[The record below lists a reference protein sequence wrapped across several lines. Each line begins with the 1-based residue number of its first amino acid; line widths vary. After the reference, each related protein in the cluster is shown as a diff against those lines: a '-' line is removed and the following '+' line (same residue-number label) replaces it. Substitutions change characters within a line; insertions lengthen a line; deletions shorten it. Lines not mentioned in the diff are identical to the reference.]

1 MHTDEQLGAITLLA
15 DPELE
20 VIGRFGLRHHRTLR
34 FSSPVLRLFG
44 LPLGLPVGFEAMAIP
59 TTLLVDEHGIVR
71 WIDQADDYRIRSDA
85 ERVTSAIAE
94 VFGDAPAGRAPS
106 QATLTSSP
114 SPRSSSSSSSA
125 S

>member
-94 VFGDAPAGRAPS
+94 VFGDAPAGRAR
-106 QATLTSSP
+106 QATQTSSP